1 MRIICSGAR
10 FFTVRILGQTITDNV
25 CDSCDSCEKKDK
37 HYLEELM
44 VKKYYIDINHL
55 TEIDRIAI
63 DVYIEEN
70 GGTVEEAV
78 KAINDGVRELSDE
91 EYAEAEAEGIESGKL
106 TAEEEAE
113 IDAICAEVE
122 KEVEAEWA
130 KKNDKYRRQGLDR

>member
-1 MRIICSGAR
+1 
-10 FFTVRILGQTITDNV
+10 
-25 CDSCDSCEKKDK
+25 
-37 HYLEELM
+37 M

>member
-1 MRIICSGAR
+1 
-10 FFTVRILGQTITDNV
+10 
-25 CDSCDSCEKKDK
+25 
-37 HYLEELM
+37 M

-78 KAINDGVRELSDE
+78 KAINDGTRELSDE
-91 EYAEAEAEGIESGKL
+91 EYAEAEADGIESGKL
-106 TAEEEAE
+106 TEEELAE
-113 IDAICAEVE
+113 IDAICDEVD

-130 KKNDKYRRQGLDR
+130 KRGK

>member
-1 MRIICSGAR
+1 
-10 FFTVRILGQTITDNV
+10 
-25 CDSCDSCEKKDK
+25 
-37 HYLEELM
+37 M

-55 TEIDRIAI
+55 TAIDRIAI

-91 EYAEAEAEGIESGKL
+91 EYAEAEADGIESGKL
-106 TAEEEAE
+106 TEEELAE
-113 IDAICAEVE
+113 IDAICAEVD

-130 KKNDKYRRQGLDR
+130 KRGK

>member
-1 MRIICSGAR
+1 
-10 FFTVRILGQTITDNV
+10 
-25 CDSCDSCEKKDK
+25 
-37 HYLEELM
+37 M

-78 KAINDGVRELSDE
+78 KAINDGVREMTDE
-91 EYAEAEAEGIESGKL
+91 EY
-106 TAEEEAE
+106 AEEEAE
-113 IDAICAEVE
+113 IDAICAEVD

-130 KKNDKYRRQGLDR
+130 KRNDKYLR